1 MIASQL
7 GPISTALEA
16 ELRKQVQQNGIVI
29 WLDRDGHYTELVDR
43 LQNLRAEEQ
52 LPYAVHGFR
61 GSHLA
66 LLLDLDAV
74 AAGSDPPR
82 LLIHLPGFTE
92 DTVIQTPVLGL
103 YRSGVRFRKALGT
116 LIREAAA
123 GQVPTETIDAFV
135 ATEPETLAMADSWL
149 EAQLQADGGGLY
161 EPVRSTPVVEVVE
174 QLLSDGPLCRQI
186 NSIDARDQFLRAMEA
201 TLARPGTWH
210 RPSQGTWEPGRPAS
224 RQQLDDLAFILASW
238 ALVVEYVHDLKRPP
252 RGAAAEAAKA

>member
-1 MIASQL
+1 MVASQL

-16 ELRKQVQQNGIVI
+16 ELRQRVQQNGIVI

-66 LLLDLDAV
+66 LMVDLDDI

-92 DTVIQTPVLGL
+92 DTVTLTPVLGL

-116 LIREAAA
+116 LIREAMEQGLSDRQDALFSLRA
-123 GQVPTETIDAFV
+123 PDEARGRAVVGEQSVQGGLAVTLGGPEGTET
-135 ATEPETLAMADSWL
+135 
-149 EAQLQADGGGLY
+149 
-161 EPVRSTPVVEVVE
+161 
-174 QLLSDGPLCRQI
+174 
-186 NSIDARDQFLRAMEA
+186 
-201 TLARPGTWH
+201 
-210 RPSQGTWEPGRPAS
+210 
-224 RQQLDDLAFILASW
+224 W
-238 ALVVEYVHDLKRPP
+238 A
-252 RGAAAEAAKA
+252 